1 MWEGTGAGPGLVP
14 AGADLCIHH
23 CVATLPHAGWLDRQT
38 LSHTFC
44 KRGGRLEG
52 FVPCSESGRR
62 ASTDPAV
69 SQVWDPGCIE
79 TSPGTSGGEVTSSTT
94 DPNRT

>member
-1 MWEGTGAGPGLVP
+1 MRPREGVWEGTGRGPGLVP
-14 AGADLCIHH
+14 ARADLCIHR

-44 KRGGRLEG
+44 KRGRLER

-69 SQVWDPGCIE
+69 S
-79 TSPGTSGGEVTSSTT
+79 SSLGPRLHR
-94 DPNRT
+94 DLPRD